1 MTIQLKLQ
9 QTRPLRLWRTLS
21 LLGACLLGI
30 SLAKADVVVAQIV
43 PLSGALAGPGKMFA
57 AGTAACIEDSNRKGG
72 VGGKPVKYVRLDDG
86 YDPAKAVA
94 ALESLL
100 ERHERPS
107 ALLVFGTASSLAV
120 SKRAAELNAELPIL
134 PTGTGARSLQ
144 ENTDRNLFHVRAAT
158 AVEVDRLI
166 AAHAATGV
174 KAFAVVYQDDA
185 LGHDGLA
192 AARAS
197 IQRLGLQAPTVAG
210 FARGTQEFGPLVQ
223 QVARTTPQAVL
234 IVGPGPDIARFI
246 QGAHGARLNAR
257 LLAISNL
264 EPGQLVKLVG
274 AEAARGVSIAQVFPD
289 LAHPKLP
296 LTREFTRIANANT
309 EAALLNPYALEGC
322 IQALTT
328 VEAARRARDASGPAL
343 RHALENTARMDLG
356 GYVLLFSRNQHAG
369 SSFVN
374 IGVMDREGRL
384 RF

>member
-1 MTIQLKLQ
+1 MSIGLHKSPQ
-9 QTRPLRLWRTLS
+9 RRLWRTLS
-21 LLGACLLGI
+21 PLAACLLGL
-30 SLAKADVVVAQIV
+30 SVAHADVTVAQIV
-43 PLSGALAGPGKMFA
+43 PLTGPLAGPGSMFA
-57 AGTAACIEDSNRKGG
+57 AGAAACIEDSNRKGG

-100 ERHERPS
+100 ERHDRPS

-120 SKRAAELNAELPIL
+120 SKRAAELKAELPIL

-144 ENTDRNLFHVRAAT
+144 ESNDRNLFHVRAAT
-158 AVEVDRLI
+158 AVEVDRLV

-174 KAFAVVYQDDA
+174 KAFSVVYQDDA

-210 FARGTQEFGPLVQ
+210 FARGTQEFGPLVL
-223 QVARTTPQAVL
+223 QVARSAPQAVL

-246 QGAHGARLNAR
+246 QASHSARLNAR

-274 AEAARGVSIAQVFPD
+274 RDAARGVSIAQVFPD

-296 LTREFTRIANANT
+296 LTREFTRIANAHP
-309 EAALLNPYALEGC
+309 EAGLLNPYAMEGC

-328 VEAARRARDASGPAL
+328 VEAARRARDTSGLAL
-343 RHALENTARMDLG
+343 RQALENAASIDLG
-356 GYVLLFSRNQHAG
+356 GYVLMFSRHQHAG